1 MLDALHLDDSV
12 RKLRFLC
19 LAPHPDDAELGMGG
33 TLIKLAKQGHYV
45 HICELTN
52 GEPTPNGSVEIR
64 MKEAAA
70 AAKVM
75 GVERTILTLKN
86 REVTHDIRS
95 RHLIAAEIRKH
106 KPDVLFIPYYPD
118 AHPDH
123 RAAHHL
129 GYDARFDAKLTKSD
143 IPGEPHHPARVIQYY
158 CTHLK
163 KAFDPT
169 FCIDVSDTFEQ
180 KIEACNC
187 YESQGVGKE
196 GGLGDYVRTLHGYF
210 GGRLGVKYAEP
221 FFTDEVLG
229 FSGLA
234 ELVCVPGQGG

>member
-1 MLDALHLDDSV
+1 MDEVTDGGG
-12 RKLRFLC
+12 KLSFLC

-33 TLIKLAKQGHYV
+33 TLIKLARQGHRV
-45 HICELTN
+45 HVLNLTN
-52 GEPTPNGSVEIR
+52 GEPTPHGSVPTRLAEAQ
-64 MKEAAA
+64 AAA
-70 AAKVM
+70 EAM
-75 GVERTILTLKN
+75 GVGMTIGTLKN

-95 RHLIAAEIRKH
+95 RHYVAAEIRKH

-123 RAAHHL
+123 RAAHHI

-169 FCIDVSDTFEQ
+169 FVIDVSDTYEQ
-180 KIEACNC
+180 KMEACRC
-187 YESQGVGKE
+187 FKSQGLGE
-196 GGLGDYVRTLHGYF
+196 DGGLGDYVRTLHGYF

-221 FFTDEVLG
+221 FFSDEVIG
-229 FSGLA
+229 FGGLDQ
-234 ELVCVPGQGG
+234 LVCVPGQGK